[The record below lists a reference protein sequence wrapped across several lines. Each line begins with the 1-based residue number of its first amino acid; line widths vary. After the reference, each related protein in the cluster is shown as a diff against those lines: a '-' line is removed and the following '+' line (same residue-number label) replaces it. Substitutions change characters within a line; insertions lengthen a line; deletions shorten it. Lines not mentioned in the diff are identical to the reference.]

1 MNGFRNSSR
10 NGQVWRW
17 QRTGHRAVNLEIRG
31 FWMEAAEAWCQAAGI
46 APPGGLATICPA
58 TRRTMPKIWTE
69 GINKEAGIFE
79 IKFIKLTSDESL
91 RWCFRNIKK
100 QPPFLQGKEAE

>member
-1 MNGFRNSSR
+1 MVSGRRNCS
-10 NGQVWRW
+10 
-17 QRTGHRAVNLEIRG
+17 
-31 FWMEAAEAWCQAAGI
+31 
-46 APPGGLATICPA
+46 PGGLATICPA
-58 TRRTMPKIWTE
+58 TRRTMPEIWTE

-91 RWCFRNIKK
+91 RVVFQEYKK